1 MSGDQGGGQVGVDPG
16 TGVSPGDTGSASLG
30 PIVRFGDAD
39 GRSPSASTTWSGTPQ
54 AKGGTVGAL
63 VGARSCGRC
72 GQPLGS
78 GATWCF
84 WCGVRIVSAATGSA
98 IGTYSGLLAGVQ
110 TATPSRRRSAV
121 AIDWGVPLLLLGV
134 LVVGVVTGASS
145 ATPGAALVPVPVE
158 VAVVV
163 VALAFV
169 ALDVVLY
176 VRGGRSVGR
185 LLLSLRTVDDLT
197 GRPPAVLRVDR
208 RGRFS
213 IRRQAVTVDLRRG
226 RDPMTSSPPL
236 VQRPALPAAAS
247 APLPPHPTD
256 PLDAAGRPDEN
267 TFGRTGQ
274 GRPTTAAPSIVL
286 ELDSGERLDLETTL
300 LIGRAPVNREGE
312 EHPVFAW
319 ADLARSL
326 TKTHAL
332 FAWEGAV
339 LWVTDLGST
348 NGSSLVAPDGTR
360 QPLVAGLRGPAAPGY
375 VVELGERTLTVQPSG
390 VVDA

>member
-1 MSGDQGGGQVGVDPG
+1 
-16 TGVSPGDTGSASLG
+16 
-30 PIVRFGDAD
+30 
-39 GRSPSASTTWSGTPQ
+39 
-54 AKGGTVGAL
+54 VGAL

-72 GQPLGS
+72 GQPLGA

-84 WCGVRIVSAATGSA
+84 WCGVRIVSAAAGSA

-110 TATPSRRRSAV
+110 TATPSRRRGAA
-121 AIDWGVPLLLLGV
+121 AIDWGVPLVLLGV
-134 LVVGVVTGASS
+134 LVVGVATGSS
-145 ATPGAALVPVPVE
+145 AVTPGDAVVPVPVE

-169 ALDVVLY
+169 VSDVVLY
-176 VRGGRSVGR
+176 VRGGRSIGR

-213 IRRQAVTVDLRRG
+213 VRRQAVTVDLRRG

-247 APLPPHPTD
+247 AQLPPHAAD
-256 PLDAAGRPDEN
+256 PLEGRGRPDEN

-274 GRPTTAAPSIVL
+274 GRPSAAAPSIVL
-286 ELDSGERLDLETTL
+286 ELDSGERLDLDTTL

-375 VVELGERTLTVQPSG
+375 VVELGERRLTVQPSG
-390 VVDA
+390 VVDS